1 MDDQPVFLA
10 PAYRWVCPDCG
21 WLNYAE
27 PTPVEF
33 TAGELG
39 EIRRQLSRAAH
50 ETVTLPERTIVV
62 PPELVT
68 CAVCQLEFTATD
80 GTDVEEPDAMSS

>member
-1 MDDQPVFLA
+1 MDEPVLLS

-21 WLNYAE
+21 WLNYTD

-33 TAGELG
+33 TVGELAA
-39 EIRRQLSRAAH
+39 IRRQLSRTAH

-62 PPELVT
+62 PPDIVN

-80 GTDVEEPDAMSS
+80 GTDVEEQDATSY